1 MHANS
6 KTYNDVKKYF
16 QGTFIVVPEYDPNK
30 VLHVDSVNPAGIY
43 VSEQNGDKGCISLED
58 GGYVLNSPLPLRR
71 QWFQGEDGRA
81 YMICR
86 IPARMW
92 KKGIH
97 GENTVF
103 FYLTTQGSA
112 GNMGW
117 STERLYDFF
126 RNKVKFADKIPLASD
141 TGFQD
146 SLALSDLW
154 CFHSKTSQLFIY
166 DAPVGKVSDNRKKGY
181 ILKEFASVPLP
192 KQLKGCEIKYV

>member
-1 MHANS
+1 MHAS
-6 KTYNDVKKYF
+6 AKTYSDVKKYF
-16 QGTFIVVPEYDPNK
+16 QSTFIVVPEYDPNK

-43 VSEQNGDKGCISLED
+43 VSEENGDKGFISLED

-71 QWFQGEDGRA
+71 QWFQGEDSRA
-81 YMICR
+81 YLICR

-103 FYLTTQGSA
+103 FYLTNQGLV
-112 GNMGW
+112 GNLGW
-117 STERLYDFF
+117 SVERLYDFF
-126 RNKVKFADKIPLASD
+126 RNKIKFADKIPLASE

-154 CFHSKTSQLFIY
+154 CFHAKTGQLFLY
-166 DAPVGKVSDNRKKGY
+166 DAPVGKLSDNRKKGY